1 MYMMDDVLVH
11 GSTREEHDAC
21 LRDVLNRLQTAGMTL
36 NERKCQF
43 AKTSLTFLG
52 HVVGRSGISPDPGK
66 VIKQPP
72 SSLNPQT
79 LETSGDT

>member
-1 MYMMDDVLVH
+1 MMDDVLVH
-11 GSTREEHDAC
+11 GSTREEHDAR
-21 LRDVLNRLQTAGMTL
+21 LRDVLNHLQTAGMTL

-52 HVVGRSGISPDPGK
+52 HVVGRSGISPDQRK
-66 VIKQPP
+66 SKQSP

-79 LETSGDT
+79 LEMSGDT